1 MPARQRRLAASL
13 AATASIALFASAC
26 TGSTGANSADDP
38 NAQTTIT
45 FWHGWNAPSEVKA
58 INDNIARFTKAHPNI
73 KVDVIGGIN
82 DDKLNQALRTGGS
95 KGPDVVSSFTTSN
108 VGKFCSSGAL
118 ADLKPFI
125 EKSKLDLDKIIPKT
139 LLQYT
144 QFDGKRCAMP
154 LLTDAYGL
162 YYNKTAFKD
171 AGLDPEKPPRTYSEL
186 LATAKKLTK
195 PKGDSFER
203 LGFMP
208 NYHGYETTS
217 EHYLGSWG
225 PTYFDANGKSA
236 VGTDPGIA
244 EMMTVQKKM
253 VDELGGYEKLERYRT
268 GFGDEWGA
276 KHPFHTGQVAMQ
288 MDGEW
293 RLGMATDAKVPF
305 DIGVAPMPVP
315 DSQAADYGKGFL
327 SGTIMGIAPQSK
339 KQNAAWE
346 LIKFMTTDTEAV
358 VAFAN
363 GIRNVP
369 STFEALKSPDLKF
382 DPRFK
387 TFLEIAQHEKSNTPA
402 GAINGDSYLKTLQDF
417 ALQYEKGGVSD
428 LKAGLAK
435 TAQQIDTDMAKAN
448 NGR

>member
-1 MPARQRRLAASL
+1 MPARPRRLAATL

-26 TGSTGANSADDP
+26 TGSPSNGANDDP

-45 FWHGWNAPSEVKA
+45 FWHGWSAPSEVQA
-58 INDNIARFTKAHPNI
+58 IDNSIKRFEKAHPGI
-73 KVDVIGGIN
+73 KVKVVGDIN

-108 VGKFCSSGAL
+108 LGKFCSSGAF

-125 EKSKLDLDKIIPKT
+125 EKSGLDLDKIIPKT
-139 LLQYT
+139 LLEYT
-144 QFDGKRCAMP
+144 RFEGKRCAMP

-162 YYNKTAFKD
+162 YYNKDAFKA
-171 AGLDPEKPPRTYSEL
+171 AGLDPAKPPKTYSEL
-186 LATAKKLTK
+186 LAVAKKLTK
-195 PKGDSFER
+195 TKDDGFEQ

-225 PTYFDANGKSA
+225 PTYFDANGKST
-236 VGTDPGIA
+236 VGTDPAVA
-244 EMMTVQKKM
+244 EMITTQKKM
-253 VDELGGYEKLERYRT
+253 VDELGGYEKLERFRT
-268 GFGDEWGA
+268 SFGDEWSA

-305 DIGVAPMPVP
+305 EVGVAPMPVP
-315 DSQAADYGKGFL
+315 DSQAGDYGKGFL
-327 SGTIMGIAPQSK
+327 SGTIMGIAPQSR

-346 LIKFMTTDTEAV
+346 LVRFMTTDTEAV

-363 GIRNVP
+363 DIRNVP
-369 STFEALKSPDLKF
+369 STFEALKSPNLKF
-382 DPRFK
+382 DPRFT
-387 TFLEIAQHEKSNTPA
+387 TFLDIARHPKSNTPA
-402 GAINGDSYLKTLQDF
+402 GAINGAAYLNTLQDF
-417 ALQYEKGGVSD
+417 AFQYEKGSVSD
-428 LKAGLAK
+428 LKAGLEQ
-435 TAQQIDTDMAKAN
+435 TARQIDTDITKAK
-448 NGR
+448 

>member
-1 MPARQRRLAASL
+1 MPARQRRLAAPL

-26 TGSTGANSADDP
+26 TGSADNGTTDDP
-38 NAQTTIT
+38 HAKTTIT
-45 FWHGWNAPSEVKA
+45 FWHGWNTPSEVKA
-58 INDNIARFTKAHPNI
+58 INNNIARFEKAHPNI
-73 KVDVIGGIN
+73 TVKVVGGIN

-108 VGKFCSSGAL
+108 VGKFCSSGAF

-125 EKSKLDLDKIIPKT
+125 EKSRLDLDKIIPKT
-139 LLQYT
+139 LLGYT
-144 QFDGKRCAMP
+144 QFEGKRCAMP

-162 YYNKTAFKD
+162 YYNKTAFKK

-186 LATAKKLTK
+186 LTTAKALTK
-195 PKGDSFER
+195 TKGDSYEQ

-225 PTYFDANGKSA
+225 PAYFDANGKST
-236 VGTDPGIA
+236 VGTEPGIA

-268 GFGDEWGA
+268 GFGDEWGST
-276 KHPFHTGQVAMQ
+276 HPFHTGQVAMQ

-327 SGTIMGIAPQSK
+327 SGTIMGIAPQSG

-363 GIRNVP
+363 DIRNVP
-369 STFEALKSPDLKF
+369 STFGALDSPNLKV

-387 TFLEIAQHEKSNTPA
+387 TFLDIARHEKSNTPA
-402 GAINGDSYLKTLQDF
+402 GAINGATYLNTLQDF
-417 ALQYEKGGVSD
+417 ALQYEKGSVTD

-435 TAQQIDTDMAKAN
+435 TAAQIDTDIAKAK
-448 NGR
+448 

>member
-1 MPARQRRLAASL
+1 MPARRRRLAAPL

-26 TGSTGANSADDP
+26 TGSANNESKDDP
-38 NAQTTIT
+38 NAKTTIT

-58 INDNIARFTKAHPNI
+58 INDNIARFMKAHPNI

-108 VGKFCSSGAL
+108 VGKFCSSGAF

-144 QFDGKRCAMP
+144 QFEGKRCAMP

-162 YYNKTAFKD
+162 YYNKDAFKK

-186 LATAKKLTK
+186 LTTAKALTK
-195 PKGDSFER
+195 TKGDSYEQ

-208 NYHGYETTS
+208 NYHGYETTT

-225 PTYFDANGKSA
+225 PTYFDANGKST
-236 VGTDPGIA
+236 VGTDPAVA

-253 VDELGGYEKLERYRT
+253 VDELGGYEKLEKYRT
-268 GFGDEWGA
+268 TFGDEWNA

-327 SGTIMGIAPQSK
+327 SGTVMGIAPQSK

-346 LIKFMTTDTEAV
+346 LIKFMTTDTDAV
-358 VAFAN
+358 VGFAN
-363 GIRNVP
+363 DIRNVP
-369 STFEALKSPDLKF
+369 STFEALKSPNLKF

-387 TFLEIAQHEKSNTPA
+387 TFLDIARHEKSNTPA
-402 GAINGDSYLKTLQDF
+402 GAVNGATHLNTLQDF
-417 ALQYEKGGVSD
+417 ALQYEKGSVTD

-435 TAQQIDTDMAKAN
+435 TAEQIDTDIAKAK
-448 NGR
+448 